1 MSNFLAIATV
11 TATLQQTLQSAVGNV
26 ISGATVKTQRPEA
39 SGNGAPDPHVNLFLY
54 QVTPNAAWRN
64 ADLPLRSP
72 SGSLVDRPQVALDLH
87 YLLSFYGD
95 ESKFE
100 PQRLLGSV
108 AQTFHTHPVLTR
120 QMIKKTIVSPSF
132 KFLEKSDLADGVE
145 LVKFIP
151 MALSLED
158 LSKLWSVFFQT
169 PYALSIAYQGS
180 VVLIESDESHQAALP
195 VRERKTYSAPFRQ
208 PFLGEVQSQT
218 GPNQPIVVGS
228 TLLIRG
234 QGLSSEFMQ
243 VRIGGSDPIP
253 PMSLSDSEIAVPL
266 TEPPLPANALR
277 AGVLGVQ
284 VVQPLLLG
292 SPPTLHRGVESNVAA
307 FVLHPTIIPPVITSN
322 IVTPSGPQVTVTVK
336 LKPDVGMDQRV
347 VLLLNELGNDE
358 PRGYS
363 FSAPPRA
370 SSSDS
375 ITIPIHGVKA
385 ADYLVRVQID
395 GAESPLTANA
405 TGRYDSPKVTIP

>member
-11 TATLQQTLQSAVGNV
+11 TANLQQTLQTAVGNV
-26 ISGATVKTQRPEA
+26 ISGATVKTHRPEA
-39 SGNGAPDPHVNLFLY
+39 SGNGVPDPHVNLFLY

-64 ADLPLRSP
+64 ADLPSRSP
-72 SGSLVDRPQVALDLH
+72 GGKLVDRPQIALDLH

-108 AQTFHTHPVLTR
+108 AQAFHTHPVLTR
-120 QMIKKTIVSPSF
+120 QTIRKTVLNPSF
-132 KFLEKSDLADGVE
+132 KFLENSDLADEVE
-145 LVKFIP
+145 LVKFTP
-151 MALSLED
+151 LALSLED

-180 VVLIESDESHQAALP
+180 VVLIESDESHQPALP
-195 VRERKTYSAPFRQ
+195 VRERTTYVTPFRQ
-208 PFLGEVQSQT
+208 PVLGEVQSQA
-218 GPNQPIVVGS
+218 GSNQPIVFGS

-234 QGLSSEFMQ
+234 QGLSGELMQ
-243 VRIGGSDPIP
+243 VRIGGSDPISP
-253 PMSLSDSEIAVPL
+253 IVQGDTEITVPL
-266 TEPPLPANALR
+266 TEPPLPASTLR

-292 SPPTLHRGVESNVAA
+292 SPPALHRGVESNVAA
-307 FVLHPTIIPPVITSN
+307 FVLRPTIIPPVITSN
-322 IVTPSGPQVTVTVK
+322 IVTPSGPQMTVTVK
-336 LKPDVGMDQRV
+336 LKPNVGKEQRV
-347 VLLLNELGNDE
+347 VLLLNELGNVE

-363 FSAPPRA
+363 FSVPPRA
-370 SSSDS
+370 NSSDS

-395 GAESPLTANA
+395 GAESPLMTNA